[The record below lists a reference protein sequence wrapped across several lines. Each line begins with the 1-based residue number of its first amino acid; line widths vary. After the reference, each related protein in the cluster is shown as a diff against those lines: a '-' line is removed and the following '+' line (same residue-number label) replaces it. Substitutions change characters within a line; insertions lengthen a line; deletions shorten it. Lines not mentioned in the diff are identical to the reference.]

1 MGILFFIS
9 SKLKAYCIMKLWKT
23 LIFFIIEQLQIILN
37 NNSSA
42 VYDYCSLEDTYLAK
56 SIVNHIK
63 SHYGKY
69 FDENNENCIF
79 INQNYLSYEKRFSD
93 LYLKSGHLNVKCPRC
108 TKIFKNKEL
117 LLIHYKL
124 FHLNTDFNELSVCP
138 ADLCLFLDCKRYAGY
153 FEKVKVH
160 AQEREISC
168 DKELEPFYKRGCIN
182 LFKSCLKKNNENTDS
197 NIEITYDFYK
207 NFCSKI
213 DCELY
218 KDEHNQ
224 LYKPSSFLE
233 VIRLLAMYMF
243 GVFTLI
249 YLLIIWVSHYQ

>member
-1 MGILFFIS
+1 
-9 SKLKAYCIMKLWKT
+9 MKLWKT
-23 LIFFIIEQLQIILN
+23 IIVLIIKHIYTELT

-56 SIVNHIK
+56 NIINHIK
-63 SHYGKY
+63 SHYEKH
-69 FDENNENCIF
+69 FDQNNENCVF
-79 INQNYLSYEKRFSD
+79 LNQKYLSYETRFSD
-93 LYLKSGHLNVKCPRC
+93 LYLKSGHLNIRCPKC
-108 TKIFKNKEL
+108 TKIFRNKEL

-124 FHLNTDFNELSVCP
+124 FHSDTTFNELSVCP
-138 ADLCLFLDCKRYAGY
+138 ADLCLFLDCKRYSSY
-153 FEKVKVH
+153 FEKVKVS
-160 AQEREISC
+160 AQERELSC
-168 DKELEPFYKRGCIN
+168 DKELESFYKRGCMN
-182 LFKSCLKKNNENTDS
+182 LFKSCLRKSTESTEK

-218 KDEHNQ
+218 KDDQNQ

-233 VIRLLAMYMF
+233 VMRLLAMYMF